1 MQKFSHNKR
10 RAMSIIFNLGIFV
23 FLVVALLVLLWQLP
37 TRSTPPRQPQ
47 TAGQVVP
54 APTKLETPT
63 VDLNGDIPITGSN
76 IVTYIY
82 TMPVPSML
90 GVVIDEQRAVVEIVP
105 ESAAEKA
112 GVQLGDILERM
123 DDIPLLLPDD
133 RMKARFLMNRP
144 PSAQGNGLRLTVIR
158 DGVTVEVPFV
168 PEAPFNPGILPDPP
182 PPTITPVWPPYDFL

>member
-1 MQKFSHNKR
+1 
-10 RAMSIIFNLGIFV
+10 MSTFVKLGIFV

-37 TRSTPPRQPQ
+37 NRSTPPGQPQ
-47 TAGQVVP
+47 TAGQVAP
-54 APTKLETPT
+54 APTELETPA

-105 ESAAEKA
+105 ESAAAKA
-112 GVQLGDILERM
+112 GVQLGDIVERM
-123 DDIPLLLPDD
+123 EDIPLLLPDD
-133 RMKARFLMNRP
+133 RMKARFLMNAP
-144 PSAQGNGLRLTVIR
+144 QSAKGDGLRLTVIR
-158 DGVTVEVPFV
+158 DGVPVEVPFM
-168 PEAPFNPGILPDPP
+168 PEPPFNPGILPDPP